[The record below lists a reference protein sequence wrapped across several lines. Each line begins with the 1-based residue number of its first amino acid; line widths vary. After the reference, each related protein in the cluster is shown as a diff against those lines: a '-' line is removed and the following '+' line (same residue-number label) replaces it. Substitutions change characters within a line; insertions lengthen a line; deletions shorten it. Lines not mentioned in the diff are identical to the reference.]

1 MGKRFAEHGG
11 LNLTQVNNDILQMW
25 KEKNVFLRSIE
36 EREGCPQFVFFEGP
50 PRQTDTP
57 VFTTCWHAPSRIP
70 STVIRP
76 CVAIRYTARRD
87 GTPTDCP

>member
-36 EREGCPQFVFFEGP
+36 EREACPQFAFFE
-50 PRQTDTP
+50 
-57 VFTTCWHAPSRIP
+57 
-70 STVIRP
+70 
-76 CVAIRYTARRD
+76 
-87 GTPTDCP
+87 

>member
-36 EREGCPQFVFFEGP
+36 EREGCPQFVFF
-50 PRQTDTP
+50 
-57 VFTTCWHAPSRIP
+57 
-70 STVIRP
+70 
-76 CVAIRYTARRD
+76 
-87 GTPTDCP
+87 